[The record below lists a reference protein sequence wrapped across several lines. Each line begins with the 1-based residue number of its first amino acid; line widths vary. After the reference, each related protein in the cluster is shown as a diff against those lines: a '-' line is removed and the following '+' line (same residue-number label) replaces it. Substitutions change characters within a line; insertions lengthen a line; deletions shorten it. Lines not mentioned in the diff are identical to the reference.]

1 MMLDRRHF
9 AKMLGAAAFLAPF
22 MRIPSAYAA
31 APNGRRLLVVYSLAT
46 NLSLWRP
53 KSAPGQPVQLSTALA
68 PLQGVLGDIVLVDG
82 LTPAD
87 PSQTHATEQ
96 TFTARNNYSANTM
109 SVDQYIATKAGLP
122 APLLLGVQS
131 ASASQFFNTS
141 LASGNGGAMPPNDDP
156 VNAYNL
162 LFGAPPAT
170 TAAPAGTAVPKT
182 KILDLVSKQLQTMQ
196 QGMGSEQRNKLEQHI
211 SAVATLEKGMSGAA
225 MKGCMKPAAP
235 NLAGVDAQSQS
246 ATIPVGEAQQDLIV
260 GALACDL
267 TRVVGMQWG
276 TSTLEYLSGTLNYDE
291 HSAIHSDGQ
300 EDKVNASE
308 NYLCTWFANLI
319 TKLRATNDPTQA
331 GKSLLDTT
339 LVVWSRDFAHQ
350 APGVHSN
357 YSMPYVLAGAT
368 DYLKTSP
375 QGVYLNYGG
384 DDLNSQT
391 RGKAHEKL
399 LLNCCEAM
407 GVTDYSGFG
416 QLTGADQTPLA
427 EIKS

>member
-53 KSAPGQPVQLSTALA
+53 KSAPGQPVQLSPALS
-68 PLQGVLGDIVLVDG
+68 PLQSILGDIVLVDG

-96 TFTARNNYSANTM
+96 TFTARNNYSSNTM
-109 SVDQYIATKAGLP
+109 SVDQYIASKAGLP
-122 APLLLGVQS
+122 APLLLGVKS

-162 LFGAPPAT
+162 LFGA
-170 TAAPAGTAVPKT
+170 APAAAAAAGPAVPKT
-182 KILDLVSKQLQTMQ
+182 KILDLITKQLQSMQ
-196 QGMGSEQRNKLEQHI
+196 QGLGSEQRNKLEQHI
-211 SAVATLEKGMSGAA
+211 NAVASLDKSMSGAPMA
-225 MKGCMKPAAP
+225 GCTKPPAP
-235 NLAGVDAQSQS
+235 NLGGMDPQAQAS
-246 ATIPVGEAQQDLIV
+246 TIPVGEAQQDLIV

-276 TSTLEYLSGTLNYDE
+276 TSTEEYLSGTLGYDE
-291 HSAIHSDGQ
+291 HSAIHSEGQ
-300 EDKVNASE
+300 EAKVNASE

-319 TKLRATNDPTQA
+319 NKLRATNDPKQA
-331 GKSLLDTT
+331 GKTLLDTT

-375 QGVYLNYGG
+375 KGTYFNYGG

-391 RGKAHEKL
+391 RGKPHEKL

-416 QLTGADQTPLA
+416 QLTGADQAPLA
-427 EIKS
+427 EIKV